1 MTDYKEIKKTL
12 DHIDFENISKHP
24 NILIAAKFWDEERYQ
39 AAKVCYKFMRAI
51 DDLIDERKAEMK
63 TFSFEEKQLLT
74 EKVNNW
80 INCLDE
86 FRTTDPFVEEVVH
99 TVTKFRIPLKLFHNF
114 ARSMLFDI
122 NHNGFS
128 SLHEFITYAEGA
140 SVAPAAVFIHLC
152 CLTEKNGSFYP
163 PPFDVTDVAR
173 PCALFSYIVHI
184 IRDFQKDQHENLN
197 YFAAD
202 MLARNGL
209 NYDDLKEI
217 AYGASVPEAFRNVI
231 REYMGHA
238 REYSEQTL
246 MQIDL
251 LTSRLD
257 TRYMLSLKII
267 YALYLQVYNRID
279 ADKGNFTGEELNP
292 SAEELKELVSKIVYD
307 EFTQER
313 LVSNQI

>member
-1 MTDYKEIKKTL
+1 MTENIEIKKTL
-12 DHIDFENISKHP
+12 DHIDFKNISKHP
-24 NILIAAKFWDEERYQ
+24 NILIAAKFWDTERYE

-51 DDLIDERKAEMK
+51 DDLIDERKTELK
-63 TFSFEEKQLLT
+63 TFSCMERQVLT

-86 FRTTDPFVEEVVH
+86 FKATDPFVEEVVQ
-99 TVTKFRIPLKLFHNF
+99 TVTKYRIPLKLFHNF
-114 ARSMLFDI
+114 ARSMIFDI

-140 SVAPAAVFIHLC
+140 SVAPASVFIHLC
-152 CLTEKNGSFYP
+152 CLTEKNGRFYP

-197 YFAAD
+197 YFSAD
-202 MLARNGL
+202 ILAKNGL

-217 AYGASVPEAFRNVI
+217 AYGAPVPELFRNVI
-231 REYMGHA
+231 REYLGHA

-246 MQIDL
+246 MQIDN

-279 ADKGNFTGEELNP
+279 ADRGDFTTEELNP
-292 SAEELKELVSKIVYD
+292 DIEEVKELVSKIVYE
-307 EFTQER
+307 EFSQER
-313 LVSNQI
+313 MVVNRV

>member
-1 MTDYKEIKKTL
+1 MTDYNEIKKTL

-51 DDLIDERKAEMK
+51 DDLIDDRKTELK
-63 TFSFEEKQLLT
+63 TFSYQEKQLLT

-86 FRTTDPFVEEVVH
+86 FRTTDPFMEEVVH
-99 TVTKFRIPLKLFHNF
+99 TVTKFKIPLKLFHNF
-114 ARSMLFDI
+114 ARSMIFDI
-122 NHNGFS
+122 NNNGFS
-128 SLHEFITYAEGA
+128 SLNEFITYAEGA
-140 SVAPAAVFIHLC
+140 SVAPASVFIHLC
-152 CLTEKNGSFYP
+152 CLTEKHGRYYP

-184 IRDFQKDQHENLN
+184 IRDFQKDQHENLD

-202 MLARNGL
+202 ILEKTGL
-209 NYDDLKEI
+209 IYDDLREI
-217 AYGASVPEAFRNVI
+217 ANGAPVPEAFRNVI

-238 REYSEQTL
+238 SEYSAQTI
-246 MQIDL
+246 MQIDN

-257 TRYMLSLKII
+257 SRYMLSLKII

-279 ADKGNFTGEELNP
+279 VETGNFTGAELNP
-292 SAEELKELVSKIVYD
+292 GVNEIKELVSKIVFE
-307 EFTQER
+307 EFSEER
-313 LVSNQI
+313 LVGNRV